1 MNLKKYGLAFLP
13 LILLF
18 LIAGL
23 GYKKYLEIK
32 KSNFEAIQAIPNN
45 ASIIIKTANWKESWS
60 KLEKSNIWNQ
70 ISDLKEFD
78 KFKKSI
84 RNLSVGLDT
93 NILLQ
98 EIFIDNPLYFSLH
111 HEEQDFSP
119 FLSLLLNED
128 QKLYFLEYFFNGKLD
143 SRKYEEIEIYKLE
156 NDWNLAFQEGI
167 VFLSTSPLLIEQSI
181 RQIKNELSLDNNQ
194 SFNKVRLTES
204 SFADMHIYVNY
215 KQLANLIDENTS
227 LSSKNKTQI
236 SRWANWAELD
246 LKVKENKLLFN
257 GFTLAEDSSSN
268 YLTTLRNQEP
278 ISINLS
284 KIAPSNTNK
293 IVAIG
298 LSNYGTYYKNYKEFL
313 AKHNNLYEHNKWV
326 QDVNNKYQI
335 NIENTLNAIIKNE
348 IAVVSTYA
356 SEKTEDFVLLNTDKE
371 ALDILKYIGET
382 IDTNQTIETYRK
394 FELIN
399 INLPYLFSSHFGT
412 LFNVKNN
419 TYFTWIDGY
428 LVFAKSPTSLKTFIN
443 NFISG
448 DLLERNASYKL
459 FAQNLFS
466 KSNFLYYTNP
476 SVGNWKKNINTNWK
490 PFISSEKWSNISAFA
505 YQLSANNELFNNN
518 VVLNF
523 ENQVKNERQLNW
535 SVDLNNS
542 ILLKPQIT
550 KNHTNNKNEKE
561 VFTQDTD
568 NAIYLI
574 STSGKILWNKSIGGK
589 ILGNISQIDFYK
601 NKKLQILFNTADSLY
616 LLDRNGN
623 NVENYPIPLKKKA
636 VNGHLLVDYD
646 KTKKYRILI
655 ANEQN
660 SISNYDKRGNIVLG
674 WKFEDMESNISNDM
688 IYLNLK
694 GKDYIYV
701 VDDSGNA
708 KIVAR
713 NGKKRYDFG
722 KIPNADFFYV
732 DKNFGYIYS
741 SDQTGNIWASDLEGN
756 QTKQHTSAESD
767 HYFLAKQMNE
777 DDIIE
782 FVISTKNYVEC
793 YQGESLVFRTKTN
806 NEIRPIYFQIDNNYY
821 LGISDGD
828 HVSLINNKGKVA
840 FGTPVY
846 GQGEFNCAD
855 LENNGQIN
863 LIVGNNNILYNYGL
877 E

>member
-1 MNLKKYGLAFLP
+1 MNIKKYGLALLP
-13 LILLF
+13 IILLI

-60 KLEKSNIWNQ
+60 KLEQSNIWNQ
-70 ISDLKEFD
+70 ISDLDELTD
-78 KFKKSI
+78 FKKSI
-84 RNLSVGLDT
+84 RNLSVELDT
-93 NILLQ
+93 NIHLQ
-98 EIFIDNPLYFSLH
+98 EIFNDNPFYFSIH

-119 FLSLLLNED
+119 FLSLLLNDD
-128 QKLYFLEYFFNGKLD
+128 QKLYFLNYFFKEKLN
-143 SRKYEEIEIYKLE
+143 SRKYEEIEIYKLK
-156 NDWNLAFQEGI
+156 NGWNVAFQEGI
-167 VFLSTSPLLIEQSI
+167 VFLSTSPLLVEQSI
-181 RQIKNELSLDNNQ
+181 RQLKNELSLANNQ
-194 SFNKVRLTES
+194 SFNRVRSTES
-204 SFADMHIYVNY
+204 SFADMHVYVNY

-227 LSSKNKTQI
+227 LTSKNKTQI

-284 KIAPSNTNK
+284 QIAPSNTNK

-298 LSNYGTYYKNYKEFL
+298 LSDYGTYYKNYKEFL
-313 AKHNNLYEHNKWV
+313 AKQNNLYEHNKWA
-326 QDVNNKYQI
+326 QDVNIKYQI

-348 IAVVSTYA
+348 IAIVSTYA
-356 SEKTEDFVLLNTDKE
+356 SEKNEDFVLINADKD

-382 IDTNQTIETYRK
+382 IDKEQKIENHREY
-394 FELIN
+394 ELIN
-399 INLPYLFSSHFGT
+399 INLPHLFSSHFGT
-412 LFNVKNN
+412 LFNIKNN

-443 NFISG
+443 NFMSG
-448 DLLERNASYKL
+448 DILERNASYKL
-459 FAQNLFS
+459 FAQNLFG

-476 SVGNWKKNINTNWK
+476 SRGNWKDRINSNWK
-490 PFISSEKWSNISAFA
+490 PFISSENWSNISAFA

-523 ENQVKNERQLNW
+523 ENKIKKESQLNW
-535 SVDLNNS
+535 SVNLNNS

-550 KNHTNNKNEKE
+550 KNHNTNKKE

-568 NAIYLI
+568 NSIYLI
-574 STSGKILWNKSIGGK
+574 STSGKILWQKFIGGK
-589 ILGNISQIDFYK
+589 ILGDVNQIDFYK
-601 NKKLQILFNTADSLY
+601 NKKLQIIFNTADSLY
-616 LLDRNGN
+616 LIDRNGN
-623 NVENYPIPLKKKA
+623 KVENYPIPLKYKA
-636 VNGHLLVDYD
+636 INGHTLVDYD

-660 SISNYDKRGNIVLG
+660 SISNYDKQGNIVSG
-674 WKFEDMESNISNDM
+674 WKFDEMESSISND
-688 IYLNLK
+688 ITYLDYK
-694 GKDYIYV
+694 GKDFIYV

-713 NGKKRYDFG
+713 NGKERYNFG
-722 KIPNADFFYV
+722 KIPNADVFYV
-732 DKNFGYIYS
+732 DKIFGYIYS
-741 SDQTGNIWASDLEGN
+741 SDEAGNIWASDLEGN
-756 QTKQHTSAESD
+756 QSKLHTSAESD

-777 DDIIE
+777 DNIIE
-782 FVISTKNYVEC
+782 FIISSKNYVEC

-806 NEIRPIYFQIDNNYY
+806 NEIRPSYFQIDNNYY

-828 HVSLINNKGKVA
+828 YVSLINNKGKTA

-855 LENNGQIN
+855 LENDGQIN